1 MPERERHPSPDDPG
15 RFGCDREVTAEEL
28 EAVEAMPEGYGRDE
42 YEAEKPKLP
51 PPDTDEYG
59 DLL

>member
-1 MPERERHPSPDDPG
+1 MPDRKHPERV
-15 RFGCDREVTAEEL
+15 FGCDRAVTAEEL

-42 YEAEKPKLP
+42 YEREKKLP
-51 PPDTDEYG
+51 PPGTDEYG